1 MIVEFLSRFMR
12 FTIALLCILGAFSAA
27 GAQNTG
33 SPRISGKSPKHTIDP
48 PPPPPGGGGG
58 GGGNTGGGVPD
69 TTTLVIRV
77 TDIQLEG
84 VVGTGTAPSF
94 TFPLIFSGSDRAW
107 SVKTTTENGV
117 NWLTVTPVAGDDE
130 RSLTVYAAV
139 GKLLPGV
146 YKGNV
151 IIKADDAIGSPKTI
165 PVVFRVR
172 PLIPSTLVAGQ
183 TTVNFT
189 SVEGGGNPPP
199 QTIKLQRQGEVAVNW
214 TVTAATFNGGAWL
227 AHTPNSG
234 KDEGSITLRAAAGDL
249 PQGTY
254 AGKVTVASPTA
265 LNSPVTLNVVFSLGR
280 GKAAI
285 AKGDA
290 YNAATLKAGPAAP
303 GGIIVLYGA
312 RLGPRE
318 AAIGV
323 YDEAKGG
330 YPLELGGTKVM
341 IGNQPAPLL
350 LVSEGQINLQVPFE
364 TSGRKTVPVI
374 VQPAN
379 FEAATFPLTIEET
392 TPGIFTVDGNRAA
405 AINQDGSI
413 NSIENPANAGSE
425 IKLHI
430 TGHGPVA
437 PPVATGQLAADG
449 ALPSKPVSPLVLTF
463 NGVELKPKSVS
474 LSLSMLGLL
483 QITLAI
489 PADSPQNDNATV
501 KVKIGNSESNIV
513 LVSVAPQK
521 SPEGDKLED

>member
-1 MIVEFLSRFMR
+1 MR
-12 FTIALLCILGAFSAA
+12 FKIVFFCVLATISVAS
-27 GAQNTG
+27 AQNKATT
-33 SPRISGKSPKHTIDP
+33 PRSSGRTTQHNGTIDGP
-48 PPPPPGGGGG
+48 PPNIGGGGTG
-58 GGGNTGGGVPD
+58 GGGSD
-69 TTTLVIRV
+69 STTLFIRF

-94 TFPLIFSGSDRAW
+94 AFPIIFTGSDRPW
-107 SVKTTTENGV
+107 SIKTTTENGV
-117 NWLTVTPVAGDDE
+117 SWLSTTPVAGDDE
-130 RSLTVYAAV
+130 RTVTVYAAV
-139 GKLLPGV
+139 GKLPPGV

-165 PVVFRVR
+165 PVVFRIR

-183 TTVNFT
+183 TTINFT
-189 SVEGGGNPPP
+189 SAEGGANPPP
-199 QTIKLQRQGEVAVNW
+199 QTIKLQRQGEVAVDW
-214 TVTAATFNGGAWL
+214 TVTSATFNGGNWL

-254 AGKVTVASPTA
+254 AGKVTVTSPTA
-265 LNSPVTLNVVFSLGR
+265 LNSPVTLNVVFTLGR
-280 GKAAI
+280 GKAAV

-312 RLGPRE
+312 RLGPRG
-318 AAIGV
+318 AAIAV

-364 TSGRKTVPVI
+364 TSGRKSVPAT

-379 FEAATFPLTIEET
+379 FDAATFPLNIEEA

-430 TGHGPVA
+430 TGQGPVA
-437 PPVATGQLAADG
+437 PPVATGQLATE
-449 ALPSKPVSPLVLTF
+449 ALPSKPVLPLLVTF
-463 NGVELKPKSVS
+463 NGVEIRPKFVSVS
-474 LSLSMLGLL
+474 PSILGLL
-483 QITLAI
+483 QVTLEI

-513 LVSVAPQK
+513 MVSVAPQK
-521 SPEGDKLED
+521 TPEGDKLED